1 MPSSSPLATTYGSIQ
16 RALRAPPESPAFSV
30 RLGSCVRGVHRGSG
44 GQIGFPYLDPA
55 CNVKVDHNDVTLY
68 KYMFPPQNRHP
79 TLCVVGLIQP
89 WGAIMPI
96 SELQCRWAA
105 RIFSGKVTGRGVVVG
120 TCQGLWGAHWRE
132 WCAMAAFEGAFRSCA
147 CRLPMPCTRTSRP
160 RRTR

>member
-1 MPSSSPLATTYGSIQ
+1 MACCG
-16 RALRAPPESPAFSV
+16 
-30 RLGSCVRGVHRGSG
+30 RGSG
-44 GQIGFPYLDPA
+44 VEQIGFPYLDPA

-79 TLCVVGLIQP
+79 TLCVIGLIQP

-105 RIFSGKVTGRGVVVG
+105 RIFSGKVSTARWGHGRVGRGP
-120 TCQGLWGAHWRE
+120 QGAHCRE
-132 WCAMAAFEGAFRSCA
+132 RCAVHAIASCA